1 MAFVVVIILIRTA
14 DKGTVMYT
22 YECHRPA
29 RGVPL
34 LAFLLVFAHDS
45 AEQVCGTT
53 VTK

>member
-1 MAFVVVIILIRTA
+1 
-14 DKGTVMYT
+14 MYM
-22 YECHRPA
+22 YEYDRPA

-34 LAFLLVFAHDS
+34 LAFLRVFAHDS